1 VWDVVSNQ
9 EAVKIVFTAP
19 NKEKAGERLVKYAMR
34 EWKRKRSGIAMDD
47 MSVICLFFNQ
57 MQATKVVD

>member
-1 VWDVVSNQ
+1 M
-9 EAVKIVFTAP
+9 
-19 NKEKAGERLVKYAMR
+19 L